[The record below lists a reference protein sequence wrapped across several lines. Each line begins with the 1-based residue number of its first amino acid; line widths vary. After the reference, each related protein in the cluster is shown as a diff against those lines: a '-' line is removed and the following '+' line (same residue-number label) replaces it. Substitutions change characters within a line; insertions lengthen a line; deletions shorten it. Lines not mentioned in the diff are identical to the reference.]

1 MTDEPIVAGFYWGK
15 KKGAAEWQFIA
26 QVSGIAPFLT
36 KKIVCHIVPR
46 ALPIHIG
53 ELDDFDFGPRV
64 DPPQEANKTA
74 TSVATKTFYVWG
86 DDKCKSRIEA
96 ASPQEAAKK
105 LVDYACNNRIPIC
118 HGVYVSEVGYPN
130 DPNPNIYSTREL
142 CRTIDRECL
151 AGTYSRFEGPLS
163 S

>member
-1 MTDEPIVAGFYWGK
+1 MDNSFAVSAEKRNATDQPP
-15 KKGAAEWQFIA
+15 AAET
-26 QVSGIAPFLT
+26 P
-36 KKIVCHIVPR
+36 
-46 ALPIHIG
+46 G
-53 ELDDFDFGPRV
+53 EPAGPNRR
-64 DPPQEANKTA
+64 
-74 TSVATKTFYVWG
+74 SVASDGSDETNSVSSGTPSTKTFYVWG